1 MLYKKQSMLEKPKAA
16 YEFYD
21 ILDTSKMSYYY
32 RGDLTQSITDG
43 ILALTE
49 TNLTKAQETV
59 KVKKRIYTILVEGLQ
74 NITRHQDIAN
84 ERKSFFGV
92 EQTDEFYF
100 ITMAN
105 IIGNDKINDLS
116 TQLDKIN
123 SLEKE
128 ELKSFYKQ
136 ALIENE
142 LSAKGGA
149 GLGLI
154 EMARKSGSKLLYTFR
169 EIDEETSYFYL
180 RTYIKQNTEDVDH
193 SQVPLNFDCIFN
205 LHEQLNNENVLII
218 FNGVFN
224 QESLI
229 NLLSIIESQMVGQP
243 ALKKKV
249 FNIMVELLQNIV
261 KHGISPF
268 GTDGN
273 PGIFYISDDNDGYK
287 LHTGN
292 YIDNKNIEELK
303 YKIDSINKLNHKELN
318 DFYDK
323 RLFNFQID
331 NSKESGL
338 GLIELRLKS
347 NSKLKYSFKQTGKDY
362 SFFTLEVTIKD

>member
-1 MLYKKQSMLEKPKAA
+1 MLEKQKAT

-21 ILDTSKMSYYY
+21 ILDVGKMSYYY

-49 TNLTKAQETV
+49 TNLTKAQESV

-92 EQTDEFYF
+92 EQTGEFYF

-105 IIGNDKINDLS
+105 IIESDKVQELS
-116 TQLDKIN
+116 AQLDKIN
-123 SLEKE
+123 SLEKD
-128 ELKSFYKQ
+128 ELKTYYKQ
-136 ALIENE
+136 ALVENE

-169 EIDEETSYFYL
+169 EIDDKTNYFYL
-180 RTYIKQNTEDVDH
+180 RTYIKQNTEDVDQ
-193 SQVPLNFDCIFN
+193 SQLPLNFDSIFN
-205 LHEQLNNENVLII
+205 LHEQLNYENVLII

-229 NLLSIIESQMVGQP
+229 NLLSIIESQMAGQQT
-243 ALKKKV
+243 LKKKV

-261 KHGISPF
+261 KHGVSPLES
-268 GTDGN
+268 DGN
-273 PGIFYISDDNDGYK
+273 PGIFYISDSKDGYK

-292 YIDNKNIEELK
+292 YISNNNIEELK
-303 YKIDSINKLNHKELN
+303 YKIDEINQLNRKELN

-347 NSKLKYSFKQTGKDY
+347 NSALKYSFKQTKDNH

>member
-1 MLYKKQSMLEKPKAA
+1 MLDKTKEE
-16 YEFYD
+16 YEIYD
-21 ILDTSKMSYYY
+21 ILNTSRMSYYY
-32 RGDLTQSITDG
+32 RGDLTQNITDG

-49 TNLTKAQETV
+49 TNLTKAQEPI

-92 EQTDEFYF
+92 EQSDEFYF

-105 IIGNDKINDLS
+105 IIGNDKTEQLS
-116 TQLDKIN
+116 TQINKIN
-123 SLEKE
+123 SLEKD
-128 ELKSFYKQ
+128 ELKEFYKQ
-136 ALIENE
+136 ALMENE

-154 EMARKSGSKLLYTFR
+154 EMARKSGSKLLYSFR
-169 EIDEETSYFYL
+169 KIDEETSYFYL
-180 RTYIKQNTEDVDH
+180 RTYIKQNTEDVD
-193 SQVPLNFDCIFN
+193 SNQIPLNFESIFK

-229 NLLSIIESQMVGQP
+229 NLLSIIESQMAGQP
-243 ALKKKV
+243 ALKKRV

-268 GTDGN
+268 GEDGN
-273 PGIFYISDDNDGYK
+273 PGIFYIANSPQGYK
-287 LHTGN
+287 LYTGN
-292 YIDNKNIEELK
+292 YLKNEYIDGLKEKIE
-303 YKIDSINKLNHKELN
+303 SINKLNNNELN

-331 NSKESGL
+331 NNKESGL

-347 NSKLKYSFKQTGKDY
+347 NSQLKYSFKELNSTY
-362 SFFTLEVTIKD
+362 SFFTFEITIKD